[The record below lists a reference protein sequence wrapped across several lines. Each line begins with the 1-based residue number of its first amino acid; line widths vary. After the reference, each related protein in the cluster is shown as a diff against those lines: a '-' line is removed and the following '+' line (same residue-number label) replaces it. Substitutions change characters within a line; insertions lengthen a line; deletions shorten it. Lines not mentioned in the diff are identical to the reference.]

1 MSDTKLSGREDMSNF
16 LSKGPRKLDLTEL
29 PTGLPKL
36 STLDGKNNLAI
47 I

>member
-1 MSDTKLSGREDMSNF
+1 MSDTKLSGKEAITSF
-16 LSKGPRKLDLTEL
+16 LSKGPRKLDLTEV
-29 PTGLPKL
+29 PTGFPKL